1 MKFINILSA
10 FLTPIIG
17 LTTISILVL
26 QYLLQR
32 YRVRKDLYEPRIKI
46 YRAVNEFLMHANQ
59 HDNVSEDTL
68 TALIQSTT
76 EARFLF
82 RGKIRKHIYLLH
94 SKGLKLQI
102 INKRLDNPHLERGG
116 ERDKLVDALEEHSN
130 WFSIQVEKTNKLFSK
145 YLTLD
150 E

>member
-1 MKFINILSA
+1 MNFVDILSA
-10 FLTPIIG
+10 YLTPIIG

-32 YRVRKDLYEPRIKI
+32 YKIRHDLYEPRIKI
-46 YRAVNEFLMHANQ
+46 YRAVYAFLIHAAQNGDVKNEALA
-59 HDNVSEDTL
+59 D
-68 TALIQSTT
+68 LIQNTA

-82 RGKIRKHIYLLH
+82 RGKIKKHIDLMYN
-94 SKGLKLQI
+94 KGLQMQLINQRLRDNRVPKGEERNKLADT
-102 INKRLDNPHLERGG
+102 LS
-116 ERDKLVDALEEHSN
+116 EHAQ
-130 WFSIQVEKTNKLFSK
+130 WFSKQFDKTNKLFSK